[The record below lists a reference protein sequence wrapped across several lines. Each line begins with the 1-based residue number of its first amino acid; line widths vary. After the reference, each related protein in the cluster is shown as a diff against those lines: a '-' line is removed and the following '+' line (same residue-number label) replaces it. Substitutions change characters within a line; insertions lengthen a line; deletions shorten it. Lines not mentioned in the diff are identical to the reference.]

1 MTDKF
6 SNKLADNQKLFMSG
20 LFIQTAITAAT
31 YNLCHIPMKALVQ
44 DVWLEITE
52 VCTAGAT
59 ITIGWGA
66 YGSVS
71 AQTQGFM
78 SNDVAEPQEPV
89 GLRRAQK
96 DNLLTFP
103 GRYFEAGRSILTVT
117 TTGTFTAGKFRVF
130 MGYSVIR

>member
-6 SNKLADNQKLFMSG
+6 SHKLANNYKLAMSG

-31 YNLCHIPMKALVQ
+31 YNIVRIPSHALVQ
-44 DVWLEITE
+44 DVWLEVTE
-52 VCTAGAT
+52 VCTAAAT

-71 AQTQGFM
+71 AQTAGFM
-78 SNDVAEPQEPV
+78 SNDIAAPQDPV

-103 GRYFEAGRSILTVT
+103 GRYFEAGSSILTVT